1 MKILRTDPEKSE
13 KEIQVYLILV
23 EIKDMATKTN
33 TQVKRWKLRKYIC
46 TKQNTENDQKTSKK
60 GKFCIINVTK
70 QHKKIFHMLEYAK
83 KHNASNREC
92 KI

>member
-33 TQVKRWKLRKYIC
+33 TLVKRWKLRKHFYR
-46 TKQNTENDQKTSKK
+46 T
-60 GKFCIINVTK
+60 
-70 QHKKIFHMLEYAK
+70 
-83 KHNASNREC
+83 
-92 KI
+92 